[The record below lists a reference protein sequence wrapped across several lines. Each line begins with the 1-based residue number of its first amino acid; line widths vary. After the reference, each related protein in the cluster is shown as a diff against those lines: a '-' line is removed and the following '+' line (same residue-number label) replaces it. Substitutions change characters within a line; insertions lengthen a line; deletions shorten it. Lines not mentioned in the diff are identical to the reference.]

1 MEGRDPFMETGP
13 KEITVTRNLLARLRA
28 LSVSMLVLAFA
39 LPALA
44 DDPAD
49 PAADDLASRFSGV
62 FQVDFTNAYYFR
74 GILQEREGTIFQ
86 PWAEGYFSLYSSD
99 TGPSRSVSIG
109 AGTWN
114 SFHSERTLADN
125 TNQWWYECDLYPII
139 TIGFGGGLTLN
150 TVYYF
155 YNSENGAFSTVQEL
169 NFKLSWDDSDTFGAF
184 SVKPW
189 INLAFETNNT
199 SFGPDK
205 GTGLQAGI
213 APTLWESK
221 IEAFPV
227 TLTAP
232 AEIGLSLSDYYE
244 NAGGG
249 ENTFGYAN
257 VGLLAS
263 LPLKFMPENL
273 GSWTLSA
280 GGKYYAFSET
290 LENANR
296 GKSTYPVG
304 TLSLGVAF

>member
-1 MEGRDPFMETGP
+1 MEGRDPFVETGP
-13 KEITVTRNLLARLRA
+13 KEITVTRNPLARLRA
-28 LSVSMLVLAFA
+28 LSVLMLTLGFA

-44 DDPAD
+44 DDPA
-49 PAADDLASRFSGV
+49 PADDLASRFSGV

-74 GILQEREGTIFQ
+74 GILQEKQGAILQ

-99 TGPSRSVSIG
+99 TGPIRSVSIG
-109 AGTWN
+109 AGMWN
-114 SFHSERTLADN
+114 SFHSERTAHDN
-125 TNQWWYECDLYPII
+125 TNQWWYEADLYPLI
-139 TIGFGGGLTLN
+139 TIGFAEGLTLN

-155 YNSENGAFSTVQEL
+155 YTSQNGAFTTVQEL
-169 NFKLSWDDSDTFGAF
+169 NFKLSWDDSEAFGKF

-189 INLAFETNNT
+189 VNLAFETVNT

-205 GTGLQAGI
+205 GSGLQAGI
-213 APTLWESK
+213 APTLWASES
-221 IEAFPV
+221 EAFPV
-227 TLTAP
+227 TITAP

-257 VGLLAS
+257 VGVLAS
-263 LPLKFMPENL
+263 LPLKFMPESL
-273 GSWTLSA
+273 GAWTLSA

-290 LENANR
+290 LENANKGR
-296 GKSTYPVG
+296 STYPVG